1 MGKVILGMTMSLDG
15 FINDRNGSVSS
26 LYPDLAELRETQI
39 LQEEIRS
46 TGAVVMGRHAYD
58 MADGDFTDYEF
69 QVPIFVITHEA
80 PEKAAKGENDNLS
93 FTFVTDGVKSAIER
107 ARAAS
112 LRSEGD
118 KDVTIIGGAN
128 AAQQCIRAGLVDEIH
143 IDLMP
148 ILLGG
153 GGLRL
158 FEHLGSKEIELEK
171 IKVIEAPVRTHL
183 RFRVVQ

>member
-1 MGKVILGMTMSLDG
+1 VGKVIFGMTMSLDG
-15 FINDRNGSVSS
+15 FINDRNGSVSP
-26 LYPDLAELRETQI
+26 LYPDFAEFRDSEV

-46 TGAVVMGRHAYD
+46 TGAVVMGRCAYD

-80 PEKAAKGENDNLS
+80 PERVAKGENDSLS
-93 FTFVTDGVKSAIER
+93 FTFVTDGVSSAIEK
-107 ARAAS
+107 AKAAS

-118 KDVTIIGGAN
+118 KDVTMIGGAN
-128 AAQQCIRAGLVDEIH
+128 TAQQCIRAGLVDEIH

-153 GGLRL
+153 GLRL
-158 FEHLGSKEIELEK
+158 FEHLGSEQIKLEK
-171 IKVIEAPVRTHL
+171 IKVIEAPTRTHL
-183 RFRVVQ
+183 SFRLIK